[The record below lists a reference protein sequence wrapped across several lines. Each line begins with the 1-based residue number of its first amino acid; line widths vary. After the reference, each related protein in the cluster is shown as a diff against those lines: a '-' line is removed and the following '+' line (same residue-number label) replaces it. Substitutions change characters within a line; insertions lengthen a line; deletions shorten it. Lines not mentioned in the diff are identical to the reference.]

1 MAQKIMPGKLNRDAL
16 VQYVENGKLR
26 IAGAAVAG
34 MGLAAS
40 VSAATIDLNG
50 TIGPVIESVTSLL
63 PALMNLV
70 LALIPLMIVL
80 AVAKFFPQLFETIL
94 GWMKM

>member
-1 MAQKIMPGKLNRDAL
+1 MAQLEAYGKTFRDSL
-16 VQYVENGKLR
+16 KPMRVK